1 MSEFLFKCV
10 RVFSIAILTVV
21 VTCTSFMAGF
31 GTSYLIVPKPA
42 VVEPTTEEERAFQVF
57 WEAWRILEEEFYGE
71 IPGPKEMTYGAIRG
85 VLRTLE
91 DDVVFIEPDRAR
103 LFAEDI
109 TGTYEGI
116 GTVVRMRKDGKLLIV
131 HPFEG
136 SPAEKAGLLPGDLIL
151 KVDGTSLEGMSVM
164 EAIFLIRGP
173 EGTTVQLLIEREGKT
188 FEVEIVRAR
197 IEIPVVDYDVI
208 DEDIA
213 YIWLWG
219 FSTPVA
225 GKIKVAL
232 RELLAKEPKG
242 LILDLRNNPGGL
254 LDVSI
259 EVASQFI
266 GEGIILTERLK
277 DGQVREYKARPGGL
291 ALEIPLVVLIN
302 GGTASASEIVAGA
315 IQDAGRGILIG
326 EPTMGKG
333 SIQHPYTLSDGSEL
347 RVTYAY
353 WFTPKGR
360 AIHKE
365 GLTPDI
371 LIRLTPEDRK
381 AGRDPQLERAIEY
394 LKKGR

>member
-1 MSEFLFKCV
+1 
-10 RVFSIAILTVV
+10 
-21 VTCTSFMAGF
+21 
-31 GTSYLIVPKPA
+31 
-42 VVEPTTEEERAFQVF
+42 
-57 WEAWRILEEEFYGE
+57 
-71 IPGPKEMTYGAIRG
+71 
-85 VLRTLE
+85 
-91 DDVVFIEPDRAR
+91 
-103 LFAEDI
+103 
-109 TGTYEGI
+109 
-116 GTVVRMRKDGKLLIV
+116 MREDGKLMIV

-151 KVDGTSLEGMSVM
+151 EVDGTSLEGMSIM

-173 EGTTVQLLIEREGKT
+173 RGTSVRLLVEREGKT
-188 FEVEIVRAR
+188 FTVEIVRAR
-197 IEIPVVDYDVI
+197 IEIPVVDYDII
-208 DEDIA
+208 DEDIG
-213 YIWLWG
+213 YVWLWG
-219 FSTPVA
+219 FGTPVA
-225 GKIKVAL
+225 GKLKVAL
-232 RELLAKEPKG
+232 REILAEEPRG
-242 LILDLRNNPGGL
+242 LILDLRNNPGGF

-259 EVASQFI
+259 EVASQFV

-277 DGQVREYKARPGGL
+277 DGQVREYQARPGGV
-291 ALEIPLVVLIN
+291 ALEIPLVVLVN
-302 GGTASASEIVAGA
+302 GGTASAAEIVAAA

-333 SIQHPYTLSDGSEL
+333 AIQHPHKLSDGSEL

-371 LIRLTPEDRK
+371 LVGMTLEDRK